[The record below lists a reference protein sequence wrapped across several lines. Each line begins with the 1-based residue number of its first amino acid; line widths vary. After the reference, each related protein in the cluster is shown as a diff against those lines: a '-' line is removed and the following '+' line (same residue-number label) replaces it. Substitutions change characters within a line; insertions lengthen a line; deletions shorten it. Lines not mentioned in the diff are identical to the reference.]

1 MIKKLLLSFL
11 LLSVSLFSQE
21 KKTLLNGTLVDTLG
35 VIKNANIINLN
46 SNQGTSSSDIG
57 TFEIYV
63 SLGDSLKISSIQH
76 QTMLFKINNSN
87 YDNKIIVIHL
97 LLKTY
102 SLDSFDLKRHNLMGR
117 LAIDTKAVPK
127 DKKDSIL
134 KNNMDFS
141 NVNFNDIDLK
151 IDENMRAMPPV
162 VITDPN
168 SKFEGIN
175 LMTFFKSKKEKKLKR
190 KAKKEEKIYDLE
202 DFPNTVMLE
211 LGKTF
216 FFKDLKIPKENFQ
229 HFLEYCNILTLERLY
244 QKGKLLE
251 VIQLLQDESVNYLK
265 IIKKENKN

>member
-1 MIKKLLLSFL
+1 MLKKLLLSFL

-21 KKTLLNGTLVDTLG
+21 KKTLLNGKLIDTLG
-35 VIKNANIINLN
+35 AIKNANIINLN
-46 SNQGTSSSDIG
+46 SKLGTSSSDIG
-57 TFEIYV
+57 TFKIYV

-76 QTMLFKINNSN
+76 QTMFLKINNSN
-87 YDNKIIVIHL
+87 YDNKIILIPL

-102 SLDSFDLKRHNLMGR
+102 SLDSFDLKRHNLTGR
-117 LAIDTKAVPK
+117 LTIDSKAVPK

-141 NVNFNDIDLK
+141 NVNFNHIDLR
-151 IDENMRAMPPV
+151 IDENNRAMPAV
-162 VITDPN
+162 TITDPN

-175 LMTFFKSKKEKKLKR
+175 IISFFKSRKAKKLKR
-190 KAKKEEKIYDLE
+190 EAKKQKKIYDLE
-202 DFPNTVMLE
+202 DFPNKIMIE
-211 LGKTF
+211 LGETF
-216 FFKDLKIPKENFQ
+216 FFKDLKIPEENFQ

-251 VIQLLQDESVNYLK
+251 VIQILQDESVNYLK